1 MPRKLSDA
9 HDAVALI
16 EDGATIATSGFVG
29 VGVPEALLKALEARY
44 LEEGHP
50 RGLSLVYA
58 AGQGDGRERGLNRLA
73 HEGLLARVIGGH
85 WGLAPK
91 VGRLALEGRIR
102 GWNLPQGVIS
112 QLYREIAA
120 GRPGLLTKV
129 GMGTFV
135 DPEMEGG
142 CVGPA
147 AQESGEEV
155 VRRVRFAGDEWL
167 FYPAFPIHVALLR
180 ATTAD
185 EAGNLSAEREAL
197 VLDNLAMAM
206 AARNSG
212 GIVIAQVER
221 MAARGALPPKQ
232 VVVPGALVDAV
243 VVADPADHAQ
253 TFATAYS
260 PFYASEMRAPEGV
273 EDAGGLD
280 ARRIIARR
288 CALEL
293 PAGGVVNLGIGMP
306 EGVAAVA
313 AEEHVL
319 DSVTLTAEPG
329 VMGGRPAG
337 GLDFGAAVN
346 ADAIIP
352 QNATFD
358 FYDGGGL
365 DMACLGMAE
374 ADRAGN
380 VNVSRFGDRLAGAGG
395 FINISQAA
403 RKLVFAG
410 TFTAGGLDVAAG
422 DGRLEIR
429 AEGRSAKFRDTVDQV
444 TFSAARARET
454 GQEVLYVTE
463 RAVFRLGPDGPVLAE
478 VAPGIDVE
486 RDVLRLMAFRPAV
499 NGSPGE
505 GPAEMDPR
513 LFRPGPMGLVEWFA
527 GLRLDTRIQLDAEAG
542 QLFLDFQGMRVRD
555 RGDIA
560 AIRDAVAARLE
571 PLGRRVDVVVRY
583 DRFEMPRELE
593 QGYAEMVAAL
603 TERFYRRVSRVSA
616 TAFDRLRMS
625 RLVGGGIAEAG
636 TAGTGFEP
644 GHGDAA
650 ERR

>member
-29 VGVPEALLKALEARY
+29 VGVPEALLRALEARF
-44 LEEGHP
+44 LDEGHP
-50 RGLSLVYA
+50 RDLSLVYA

-91 VGRLALEGRIR
+91 VGRLALAGRIR

-112 QLYREIAA
+112 QLYREIAG
-120 GRPGLLTKV
+120 GRPGVITKV
-129 GMGTFV
+129 GLGTFV
-135 DPEMEGG
+135 DPALEGG

-147 AQESGEEV
+147 ARDSGEQV
-155 VRRVRFAGDEWL
+155 VRRLDLAGEEWL

-185 EAGNLSAEREAL
+185 EAGNLTSEREAL

-221 MAARGALPPKQ
+221 VAARGALPPKQ

-243 VVADPADHAQ
+243 VVADPSDHAQ
-253 TFATAYS
+253 TFATQYS
-260 PFYASEMRAPEGV
+260 PFYASEMRAPEGA
-273 EDAGGLD
+273 EGAGGLD

-293 PAGGVVNLGIGMP
+293 PAGGIVNLGIGMP
-306 EGVAAVA
+306 EGVASVA

-329 VMGGRPAG
+329 VIGGRPAG

-374 ADRAGN
+374 ADARGD

-395 FINISQAA
+395 FINISQNA

-410 TFTAGGLDVAAG
+410 TFTAGGLDVAVE
-422 DGRLEIR
+422 DGRLAIR
-429 AEGRSAKFRDTVDQV
+429 AEGRAAKFREAVEQV
-444 TFSAARARET
+444 TFSAARARAT

-463 RAVFRLGPDGPVLAE
+463 RAVFRLGARGPVLTE
-478 VAPGIDVE
+478 VAPGIDP
-486 RDVLRLMAFRPAV
+486 RADVLDRIAFDAGV
-499 NGSPGE
+499 E
-505 GPAEMDPR
+505 GPAVMDAR
-513 LFRPGPMGLVEWFA
+513 IFRPGRMGLVDWFS
-527 GLRLDTRIQLDAEAG
+527 GLRLETRVQLDAGAA
-542 QLFLDFQGMRVRD
+542 QLFLDFQGMRVRSAE
-555 RGDIA
+555 DIE
-560 AIRDAVAARLE
+560 AIRDAVARRLA
-571 PLGRRVDVVVRY
+571 PMDRPVDVVVRY
-583 DRFEMPRELE
+583 DRFEIARELE
-593 QGYAEMVAAL
+593 APYARMVAEL
-603 TERFYRRVSRVSA
+603 TERHYRRVSRVSA
-616 TAFDRLRMS
+616 TAFHRLRMS
-625 RLVGGGIAEAG
+625 RLVGQAQGGLPPHEG
-636 TAGTGFEP
+636 GG
-644 GHGDAA
+644 
-650 ERR
+650 R

>member
-29 VGVPEALLKALEARY
+29 VGVPEALLKALEARF
-44 LEEGHP
+44 LDEGRP
-50 RGLSLVYA
+50 RDLSLVYA

-91 VGRLALEGRIR
+91 VGRLALDGRIR

-135 DPEMEGG
+135 DPELEGG

-147 AQESGEEV
+147 AAASGERV
-155 VRRVRFAGDEWL
+155 VERVSFAGDEWL

-221 MAARGALPPKQ
+221 VAARGALPPKGGI
-232 VVVPGALVDAV
+232 VPGALVDAV

-260 PFYASEMRAPEGV
+260 PFFASEMRAPE
-273 EDAGGLD
+273 EAEAAERLD

-306 EGVAAVA
+306 EGVASVA

-319 DSVTLTAEPG
+319 DAVTLTAEPG
-329 VMGGRPAG
+329 VFGGRPAG

-374 ADRAGN
+374 VDAAGN

-395 FINISQAA
+395 FINISQNA

-410 TFTAGGLDVAAG
+410 TFTAGGLDVAVR
-422 DGRLEIR
+422 DGRLEVR
-429 AEGRSAKFRDTVDQV
+429 SEGRSAKFRESVGQV
-444 TFSAARARET
+444 TFSARRARAT

-463 RAVFRLGPDGPVLAE
+463 RAVFRLREEGPVLVE
-478 VAPGIDVE
+478 TAPGVDAE
-486 RDVLRLMAFRPAV
+486 RDVMARMAFRPAV
-499 NGSPGE
+499 DGPCAMDARILRE
-505 GPAEMDPR
+505 GR
-513 LFRPGPMGLVEWFA
+513 MGLVDWLA
-527 GLRLDTRIQLDAEAG
+527 DLRLDTRMQLDAEAS
-542 QLFLDFQGMRVRD
+542 QLFLDFGGMRVRD
-555 RGDIA
+555 A
-560 AIRDAVAARLE
+560 ADVQAIHDAVAGRLE
-571 PLGRRVDVVVRY
+571 RLGRRVDVVVRY
-583 DRFEMPRELE
+583 DRFEIPRELE
-593 QGYAEMVAAL
+593 QSYAEMVAAL
-603 TERFYRRVSRVSA
+603 TDRYYRRISRVSA
-616 TAFDRLRMS
+616 TAFQRLRMS
-625 RLVGGGIAEAG
+625 RLARGEANG
-636 TAGTGFEP
+636 TV
-644 GHGDAA
+644 
-650 ERR
+650 RRP